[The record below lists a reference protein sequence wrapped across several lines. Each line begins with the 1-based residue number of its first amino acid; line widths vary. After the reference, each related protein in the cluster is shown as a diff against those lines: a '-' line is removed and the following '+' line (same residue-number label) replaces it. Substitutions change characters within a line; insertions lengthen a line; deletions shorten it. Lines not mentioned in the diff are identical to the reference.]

1 MRPKNRSRNS
11 IPSDSFGMYTSIT
24 RRASSQPSS
33 SPTRS
38 TTGSLNRARGSSL
51 RASIFI
57 FSTAC
62 PIPSIPSSSYHGC
75 VVSREAPGIDLIGFV
90 LCPVVPPAATRDPAN
105 QDSGRHP
112 DNVESTER
120 SRAMV
125 SQLATVTAEF
135 AGEWTVA
142 TPTGIMANASGEP
155 TSGTSGDDSGPTLHD
170 VIATKPIGPPNR
182 FFRQI
187 RTDHHF
193 PRVLHF
199 VRPFRFKLDRG
210 SRMPDRAP
218 EAPNRTPDHC
228 RLGVA
233 HASVRSPPPSV

>member
-1 MRPKNRSRNS
+1 MASLARSFRGRRSVMRPKNRSRNS

-75 VVSREAPGIDLIGFV
+75 VVSREAPGINLIGFV

-105 QDSGRHP
+105 QSALRIGSSVR
-112 DNVESTER
+112 
-120 SRAMV
+120 
-125 SQLATVTAEF
+125 F
-135 AGEWTVA
+135 APIITFPGYC
-142 TPTGIMANASGEP
+142 
-155 TSGTSGDDSGPTLHD
+155 TSSGPSDSNSIEGRECLTAHQ
-170 VIATKPIGPPNR
+170 KRPIVR
-182 FFRQI
+182 RIIVHWVWLMRQSE
-187 RTDHHF
+187 
-193 PRVLHF
+193 VLHPVF
-199 VRPFRFKLDRG
+199 DALQRDAICQIQSTSV
-210 SRMPDRAP
+210 
-218 EAPNRTPDHC
+218 
-228 RLGVA
+228 RLGTKNG
-233 HASVRSPPPSV
+233 PG